1 MSFDEQINTY
11 IMVVTQRNYQTYL
24 PYIIYYLSPYYVEQT
39 FSFNLIKK
47 KVISPEQL
55 IGVSCGS
62 ASVFFL
68 VLGIVICFIKK
79 KYENK
84 VQFDEF
90 DDISCSSSEIE
101 FNQRFNETQILN
113 INENQETEEDI
124 SIKEIN
130 EAIL

>member
-1 MSFDEQINTY
+1 
-11 IMVVTQRNYQTYL
+11 MVITQRNYQTYL
-24 PYIIYYLSPYYVEQT
+24 PYIIYYLSPIYVEQT
-39 FSFNLIKK
+39 FLLNLIKK
-47 KVISPEQL
+47 KTISPEQL

-84 VQFDEF
+84 AQFDEF
-90 DDISCSSSEIE
+90 DDISGSSSEIE
-101 FNQRFNETQILN
+101 FNQRFNETQIQNL
-113 INENQETEEDI
+113 NENQETEEDI
-124 SIKEIN
+124 SIKEIS